1 MINKMLRYF
10 KLDLIPEEAVLGMAD
25 PIEKKRRDR
34 KELTLTLVMYCG
46 VWLGVVVQRLLDLWQ
61 KGIPVTLD
69 SFGKVYI
76 VFALIVATAIFP
88 AIFPKIF
95 GKHPGNAVN
104 AFTPGHFF
112 VQFCLA
118 FEQGFFWI
126 GLIGLISPK

>member
-1 MINKMLRYF
+1 
-10 KLDLIPEEAVLGMAD
+10 
-25 PIEKKRRDR
+25 
-34 KELTLTLVMYCG
+34 MYCG

-69 SFGKVYI
+69 SFGKAYI
-76 VFALIVATAIFP
+76 IFALIVATAIFP

-95 GKHPGNAVN
+95 GKHPGNTIN

-118 FEQGFFWI
+118 FELGFFWI
-126 GLIGLISPK
+126 GLIGFIAPK